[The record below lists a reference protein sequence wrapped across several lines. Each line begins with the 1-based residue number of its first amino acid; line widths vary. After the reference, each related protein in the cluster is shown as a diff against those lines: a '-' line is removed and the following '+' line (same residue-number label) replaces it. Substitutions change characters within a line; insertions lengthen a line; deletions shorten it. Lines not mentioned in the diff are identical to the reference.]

1 MKTIIKHLKKTR
13 RYSEDFKKEM
23 VHLFESGQYSILQLE
38 KLYGACDAS
47 IYQWV
52 YKYSKF
58 NKSGVRV
65 VEFKNSNMDKIKEME
80 NKIKELEQAVGQK
93 QIQIDFLEKMIEI
106 AKNDYDIDIK
116 KNYDIQPS
124 TGSDKGKKK

>member
-1 MKTIIKHLKKTR
+1 MQTLIKHLKKSR

-23 VHLFESGQYSILQLE
+23 VRLFESGQYSILQLE
-38 KLYGACDAS
+38 KLYGAGDTS
-47 IYQWV
+47 IYRWV

-58 NKSGVRV
+58 NTCGVRV
-65 VEFKNSNMDKIKEME
+65 VEFKNSDMDKIKEME
-80 NKIKELEQAVGQK
+80 NKIKELEQAVGRK

-116 KNYDIQPS
+116 KNYDILPS